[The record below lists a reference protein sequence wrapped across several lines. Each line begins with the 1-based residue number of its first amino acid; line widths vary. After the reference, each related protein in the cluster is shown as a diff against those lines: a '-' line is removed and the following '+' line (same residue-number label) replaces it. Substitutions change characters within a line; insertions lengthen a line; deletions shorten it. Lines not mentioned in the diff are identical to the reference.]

1 MTTENLKATDL
12 VKIIEACGKNGVS
25 NFKAG
30 EVEIQ
35 FNGFVKH
42 SEKDYPTK
50 VEPILQNVQV
60 DPNFELQQNSE
71 VEADDTENLMITDP
85 AAYEAALFK
94 DELEPSETHTDVE

>member
-1 MTTENLKATDL
+1 MTIESKEL

-25 NFKAG
+25 HFKAG

-42 SEKDYPTK
+42 DEKDYPNK
-50 VEPILQNVQV
+50 VESISQNVKV
-60 DPNFELQQNSE
+60 DPNFELQQQSE

-85 AAYEAALFK
+85 AAYEESLFK

>member
-1 MTTENLKATDL
+1 MTIESKEL

-25 NFKAG
+25 HFKAG

-42 SEKDYPTK
+42 SEKDYPTS
-50 VEPILQNVQV
+50 VEPVSQIVNV

>member
-1 MTTENLKATDL
+1 MTTENLKSSDL

-30 EVEIQ
+30 DIEIQ

-60 DPNFELQQNSE
+60 DPNFGIQESSE
-71 VEADDTENLMITDP
+71 VEANETENLVITDP
-85 AAYEAALFK
+85 LAYEEAIFK
-94 DELEPSETHTDVE
+94 DELEESETHTDIE